1 MGASW
6 TRSSRRSG
14 CSAFA
19 EQELARAVRRFGGSY
34 ELSAPTRF
42 LEGGGPAVQA
52 VVPARGSR
60 LERELGL
67 RRAAFTCASVS
78 VSQAST
84 SSESKGP
91 RRLLAAARRQR
102 PPRKRGVWTTR
113 ATAPARERRR
123 LSQAPRP
130 RLHRLDELG
139 RRDMRQVAARRRQAR
154 VPELRLDQVHGLPL
168 ERELRGVRVAQPVGV
183 NMLLDPGAP
192 CRLSRRRQRAFGTL

>member
-139 RRDMRQVAARRRQAR
+139 RRDVGEIALVVASDECPSCAWIRFMALPSILEQRPTEQS
-154 VPELRLDQVHGLPL
+154 EHGT
-168 ERELRGVRVAQPVGV
+168 
-183 NMLLDPGAP
+183 
-192 CRLSRRRQRAFGTL
+192 LSRCLTSLR

>member
-102 PPRKRGVWTTR
+102 PPPWHYIGTVQDNPTGLDDGREGLQTGLSVLRDA
-113 ATAPARERRR
+113 ATAI
-123 LSQAPRP
+123 
-130 RLHRLDELG
+130 
-139 RRDMRQVAARRRQAR
+139 
-154 VPELRLDQVHGLPL
+154 
-168 ERELRGVRVAQPVGV
+168 
-183 NMLLDPGAP
+183 
-192 CRLSRRRQRAFGTL
+192 SR

>member
-84 SSESKGP
+84 SSESKRVTLGSGSCTP
-91 RRLLAAARRQR
+91 PATTVSVAPGRHAR
-102 PPRKRGVWTTR
+102 PLPLVNVV
-113 ATAPARERRR
+113 A
-123 LSQAPRP
+123 SH
-130 RLHRLDELG
+130 RLH
-139 RRDMRQVAARRRQAR
+139 
-154 VPELRLDQVHGLPL
+154 
-168 ERELRGVRVAQPVGV
+168 VRACIA
-183 NMLLDPGAP
+183 L
-192 CRLSRRRQRAFGTL
+192 

>member
-42 LEGGGPAVQA
+42 LEGGRPAVQA

-67 RRAAFTCASVS
+67 RRVALRSPARRRRRP
-78 VSQAST
+78 
-84 SSESKGP
+84 KGARRQRAKGL

-102 PPRKRGVWTTR
+102 P
-113 ATAPARERRR
+113 
-123 LSQAPRP
+123 
-130 RLHRLDELG
+130 
-139 RRDMRQVAARRRQAR
+139 
-154 VPELRLDQVHGLPL
+154 
-168 ERELRGVRVAQPVGV
+168 
-183 NMLLDPGAP
+183 
-192 CRLSRRRQRAFGTL
+192 

>member
-67 RRAAFTCASVS
+67 RRAAFTCTSVPGEHVVGERGATPASS
-78 VSQAST
+78 GCAS
-84 SSESKGP
+84 S
-91 RRLLAAARRQR
+91 A
-102 PPRKRGVWTTR
+102 TT
-113 ATAPARERRR
+113 A
-123 LSQAPRP
+123 
-130 RLHRLDELG
+130 
-139 RRDMRQVAARRRQAR
+139 
-154 VPELRLDQVHGLPL
+154 
-168 ERELRGVRVAQPVGV
+168 
-183 NMLLDPGAP
+183 
-192 CRLSRRRQRAFGTL
+192 

>member
-60 LERELGL
+60 LERELGR

-78 VSQAST
+78 ASQERT
-84 SSESKGP
+84 SSEQKGYAGFW
-91 RRLLAAARRQR
+91 RLRVASDHRVSMAPGRHA
-102 PPRKRGVWTTR
+102 PPLPLVNVVG
-113 ATAPARERRR
+113 
-123 LSQAPRP
+123 SH
-130 RLHRLDELG
+130 RLHVRACIALTSSAG
-139 RRDMRQVAARRRQAR
+139 AMCAR
-154 VPELRLDQVHGLPL
+154 
-168 ERELRGVRVAQPVGV
+168 
-183 NMLLDPGAP
+183 
-192 CRLSRRRQRAFGTL
+192 